1 MDDRDAINETGQA
14 GSRLAVILSGAAAGL
29 ASELESRFERVAA
42 RTWDCDERAVDY
54 SGGTV
59 THIDTN
65 ETLTLADLAAAIGA
79 MTRHRR
85 IAESDLLQERLP
97 VFPESAADIAG
108 PAVRNRGTLGGNLAE
123 ADPVGNDPVVT
134 TALGASVTLRSAPS
148 TADVTCLPGSSSSGR
163 RRPTSG
169 TTNSSK
175 GASCR
180 LRSFPRPG
188 RGWRSTR

>member
-108 PAVRNRGTLGGNLAE
+108 PAIRNRGTLGGNLAE
-123 ADPVGNDPVVT
+123 ADPVGNYPVVT
-134 TALGASVTLRSAPS
+134 TALGASVTLRSV
-148 TADVTCLPGSSSSGR
+148 DGR
-163 RRPTSG
+163 RDVPAGEFFLGPAETDLRDDKLVEG
-169 TTNSSK
+169 
-175 GASCR
+175 GSCR